1 MKCHA
6 EVFMD
11 IFDKLIIE
19 LEFTEMDSLIYRT
32 LIMKHNGQISTFYLF
47 LIFVLPAKSLKIHWL
62 FNIFHN
68 LNSVFSGSLKRFP
81 VLFQLNLNLS
91 QKLKLV

>member
-6 EVFMD
+6 EIFMN

-47 LIFVLPAKSLKIHWL
+47 LIFVLPAKSLKIH
-62 FNIFHN
+62 FDYSIYSK
-68 LNSVFSGSLKRFP
+68 NS
-81 VLFQLNLNLS
+81 N
-91 QKLKLV
+91 